1 MIKEIA
7 KKFLRG
13 EGTLASLSQKY
24 KIKRSKI
31 KEELE
36 SQGYVIKSGYRLS
49 TIIGLKLGVEEY
61 ITNLNNNPS
70 ITKICDKYK
79 INRKTLS
86 DRLKDLGYTVVNHQN
101 KVKFNETVFDCID
114 TEEKAYWLGF
124 IFADGYI
131 SNSGHSF
138 ELSLSIKDKN
148 HLDKFNKFM
157 QHINDNVKLGKVGN
171 FERCRWSIENKHLWE
186 TLNSYGCTPNKSLTL
201 QFPPSS
207 IFYKKCLIK
216 HFIRGYFDGDGCIS
230 YANKKHTTMLLHL
243 LGTENFLSGV
253 KNHLPIKFDYYL
265 GFNKKSNNITRT
277 LQIIGKNGLKIL
289 YYLYEGSSI
298 YLDRKY
304 DKYLEYC
311 RLYKELYKLLSS
323 NIGKIPDMDNTEII
337 SENNTSETS
346 YSIEN
351 EPIDQ
356 NIISPRVL
364 DIPTEI
370 SG

>member
-1 MIKEIA
+1 M
-7 KKFLRG
+7 
-13 EGTLASLSQKY
+13 
-24 KIKRSKI
+24 
-31 KEELE
+31 
-36 SQGYVIKSGYRLS
+36 
-49 TIIGLKLGVEEY
+49 
-61 ITNLNNNPS
+61 
-70 ITKICDKYK
+70 
-79 INRKTLS
+79 
-86 DRLKDLGYTVVNHQN
+86 
-101 KVKFNETVFDCID
+101 
-114 TEEKAYWLGF
+114 
-124 IFADGYI
+124 
-131 SNSGHSF
+131 
-138 ELSLSIKDKN
+138 
-148 HLDKFNKFM
+148 
-157 QHINDNVKLGKVGN
+157 GN

-351 EPIDQ
+351 ETID
-356 NIISPRVL
+356 
-364 DIPTEI
+364 
-370 SG
+370 